1 MDKARES
8 ISIII
13 QIIISGLA
21 VIITAYLL
29 PGISVANFFTGIVIA
44 AMLALLNMTIKPIL
58 VFLTIPIT
66 LITLGLFLLVI
77 NAFIVII
84 AAEIIP
90 GFVVNGFWWAILFS
104 VILSLINSLLGVFI
118 KWMVSINGLIFSKYF
133 FRYHFF
139 YQYKCLKFKWITYN
153 YIY

>member
-1 MDKARES
+1 MREINLQGMSKARES
-8 ISIII
+8 LGIVI

-21 VIITAYLL
+21 VIISAYLL

-44 AMLALLNMTIKPIL
+44 ALLALLNMTIKPIL

-66 LITLGLFLLVI
+66 LVTLGLFLLVI

-90 GFVVNGFWWAILFS
+90 GFVVNGFWWAVLFS
-104 VILSLINSLLGVFI
+104 VILSVVNSLLGVLI
-118 KWMVSINGLIFSKYF
+118 K
-133 FRYHFF
+133 
-139 YQYKCLKFKWITYN
+139 
-153 YIY
+153 